1 MPSPSAN
8 AMYCLFA
15 AHFRLVSSSSQAI
28 AKKTMNRT
36 RGSSFVY
43 EVIVVYSSI
52 AARTA
57 KMNAVAAIANAAN
70 EIEGLD

>member
-1 MPSPSAN
+1 
-8 AMYCLFA
+8 
-15 AHFRLVSSSSQAI
+15 
-28 AKKTMNRT
+28 MNQT
-36 RGSSFVY
+36 REPSFVY

-57 KMNAVAAIANAAN
+57 KVNAVATIANAAN